1 MANNI
6 EYLHSNIISVLAKE
20 RELRGNGYR
29 EKILTDEYLLDCGEY
44 LVRTP
49 FHNNLDALQGW
60 ESISI
65 VWCTS

>member
-1 MANNI
+1 MANKI

-20 RELRGNGYR
+20 RELLGNGYR
-29 EKILTDEYLLDCGEY
+29 EKVLTDEYLLECGEY
-44 LVRTP
+44 LVRAP
-49 FHNNLDALQGW
+49 FHNNLGALQGW